1 MKAPTPKKPKSSNKA
16 PKGAAPV
23 TAKVRHDWEAI
34 ERDYRTGKFTLRE
47 LEAKHGPSY
56 AEISRRS
63 KREGWTKDL
72 RDIINQATSAAV
84 LRETVTAAQKD
95 VTETVL
101 VAAELNKNVIL
112 AHREGLKRI
121 TGIKQKLLDQIEQA
135 AENLPELEEV
145 VEILRKPDDNGNDRM
160 NDMMRKAM
168 SRSSLVDD
176 LKKLTEVDERVRKGE
191 REAFGLDDDPADDAP
206 GRGAGREMTDAERA
220 VRLVAILAQGG
231 KK

>member
-95 VTETVL
+95 VTETVI

-145 VEILRKPDDNGNDRM
+145 VEILRKPDENGNDRM
-160 NDMMRKAM
+160 NDMMRRAM
-168 SRSSLVDD
+168 ARSSLVDD

-191 REAFGLDDDPADDAP
+191 REAFGLDDEGDGGKDNP
-206 GRGAGREMTDAERA
+206 RGGKTMTDAERA
-220 VRLVAILAQGG
+220 VRLAAMLAKGDG
-231 KK
+231 A